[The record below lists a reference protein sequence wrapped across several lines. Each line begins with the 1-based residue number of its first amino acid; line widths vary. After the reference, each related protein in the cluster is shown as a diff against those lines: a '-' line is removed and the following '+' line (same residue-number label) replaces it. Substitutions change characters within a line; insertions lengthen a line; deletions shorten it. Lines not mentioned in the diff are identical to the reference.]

1 MGHLGIQWLLHDRR
15 TACLHI
21 AMQSDLQILG
31 QQHNRQVRSPRC
43 LYSQHIVY
51 RPCHRCSHPAHANL
65 DPPRPQDAHRS
76 QIDGHCVLVLWR
88 RCHHRRRSTHERLSQ
103 GLRHWRS
110 RTRSDIRS
118 GLHPFNIESGLA
130 IIGTCGPTIKHLFGL
145 CIPALRAPDESSNR
159 GYTYPPPN
167 GSHDPVRSRR
177 YTKGSRLH
185 DTFNEIDETSKSGR
199 GFPGEN
205 DGVELT
211 HVDDGQSGGDVCT
224 ATSISSLQGLWRGEL
239 MTRSKTRI
247 VHTSMILTHLI
258 RCCE

>member
-118 GLHPFNIESGLA
+118 GLHPFQYRVWSCN
-130 IIGTCGPTIKHLFGL
+130 
-145 CIPALRAPDESSNR
+145 NR
-159 GYTYPPPN
+159 NLWSDNQASIRSLYP
-167 GSHDPVRSRR
+167 SIASTRR
-177 YTKGSRLH
+177 VK
-185 DTFNEIDETSKSGR
+185 
-199 GFPGEN
+199 
-205 DGVELT
+205 
-211 HVDDGQSGGDVCT
+211 
-224 ATSISSLQGLWRGEL
+224 
-239 MTRSKTRI
+239 
-247 VHTSMILTHLI
+247 
-258 RCCE
+258 